1 MNTTYTITGMTC
13 EHCVKAIT
21 EEVSAIDGVDKVY
34 VSLETGSM
42 TIDSA
47 EEISMD
53 AINKALDEAGE
64 YTATKADSLDTV
76 GHPEGTCACGKN
88 SADACQC
95 GDKHDD
101 CSCDDEKDDCCEHAG
116 EAGADKD
123 CECDCHDEKD
133 GCDCG
138 CGEHKHSVD
147 AAERHAAHG
156 EGECKCGGH
165 HHHDHAADA
174 AEKHAAHGEGE
185 CKCGGH
191 H

>member
-64 YTATKADSLDTV
+64 YTATKADSLDTA

-101 CSCDDEKDDCCEHAG
+101 CSCDDEKDDCLSLIHI
-116 EAGADKD
+116 
-123 CECDCHDEKD
+123 
-133 GCDCG
+133 
-138 CGEHKHSVD
+138 
-147 AAERHAAHG
+147 
-156 EGECKCGGH
+156 
-165 HHHDHAADA
+165 
-174 AEKHAAHGEGE
+174 
-185 CKCGGH
+185 
-191 H
+191 

>member
-64 YTATKADSLDTV
+64 YTATKADSLDTA

-101 CSCDDEKDDCCEHAG
+101 CCE
-116 EAGADKD
+116 
-123 CECDCHDEKD
+123 
-133 GCDCG
+133 
-138 CGEHKHSVD
+138 
-147 AAERHAAHG
+147 HAAHG

-174 AEKHAAHGEGE
+174 AEKHAAHDEGE